1 MLAHHLQTA
10 SRGCVRVKPLAAAM
24 GAAAMTTLGVLSF
37 SVTPPDSTSVDMPLA
52 GSGSAPVN
60 TTFSQPVVG
69 GMSMGN
75 TVTTTTPPSAPEIS
89 VASPPI
95 KGGH

>member
-1 MLAHHLQTA
+1 MLAHHLKTA
-10 SRGCVRVKPLAAAM
+10 SRGCVRVKPLAAVM

-37 SVTPPDSTSVDMPLA
+37 SVTPPDSTTVDMPLA

-69 GMSMGN
+69 GMSVGN
-75 TVTTTTPPSAPEIS
+75 TVTTTTPPSAPQIP
-89 VASPPI
+89 VASPPV
-95 KGGH
+95 KAGH